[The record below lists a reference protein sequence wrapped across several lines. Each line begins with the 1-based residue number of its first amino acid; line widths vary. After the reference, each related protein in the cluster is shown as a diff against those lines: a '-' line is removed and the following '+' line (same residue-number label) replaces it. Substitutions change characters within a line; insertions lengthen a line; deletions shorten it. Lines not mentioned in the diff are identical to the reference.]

1 MSQLQLLREFLNER
15 VMAAAVEIFGAVEK
29 TVAEYQEENDRLR
42 RLLRIDS
49 LQLSLAVSEEE
60 VLPEHQ
66 HCEQEWSF
74 SLGQENTEATQ
85 IKEEEEQISQEEEQL
100 QELFDTKNTIFTPA
114 CMTSKCDQVDPLT
127 PPQIQTLENREC
139 DPKQVNLTPFGTVTQ
154 LKALNIPCDPP
165 NNQNNAS
172 SHSTAESSDPIGRD
186 SSPTLD
192 PSPPLTHNPP
202 FKKHRSKPSNT
213 AIKTLRCCD
222 CGETFA
228 LKADLQMHVTLA
240 KKPSE
245 CQFCK
250 HFYRS
255 TCKLKAHVRLCH
267 DGKTSTFPYFGKT
280 FKLEGDLSKHMIHT
294 GEKRFSCG
302 DCGKSFSLKR
312 NLTEHVWTHTGE
324 KPFSCSDCGKS
335 FKQKGHLTMHKLT
348 HTGEK
353 PFSCGDCG
361 KSFNRKQLLNMHKLT
376 HTGEKPFSCDDC
388 GKSFNLKDSL
398 KKHKFTHTGEKPFSC
413 GDCGKSFNLKD
424 SLKKHKFTHTGEKSF
439 SCGDC
444 GKSFSL
450 KRNLTEH
457 VWTHTGEK
465 PFSCSD
471 CGKSFKQ
478 KGHLTM
484 HKLTHTGEKPFSC
497 GDCGKSFNR
506 KQLLNMH
513 KLTHTG
519 EKPFSFVV
527 TVGKASVRRGI

>member
-15 VMAAAVEIFGAVEK
+15 VMAAAVDIFGAVEK

-49 LQLSLAVSEEE
+49 LQLSLAVSEED

-100 QELFDTKNTIFTPA
+100 QELFDNKNAIFTPA
-114 CMTSKCDQVDPLT
+114 CVTSKCDQVDPLT
-127 PPQIQTLENREC
+127 PPHIQTVENREC
-139 DPKQVNLTPFGTVTQ
+139 DPKQVNLTSFGTVTQ

-172 SHSTAESSDPIGRD
+172 SHSTAESSDPIGLD
-186 SSPTLD
+186 SNQTLD
-192 PSPPLTHNPP
+192 PSLPLAHNPP

-213 AIKTLRCCD
+213 AIKTLCCCD

-228 LKADLQMHVTLA
+228 LKADLLMHVTLA
-240 KKPSE
+240 KKQPSE

-250 HFYRS
+250 NVYKS

-267 DGKTSTFPYFGKT
+267 DGKTSTCPYFGKT

-302 DCGKSFSLKR
+302 DCGKSFNRKGNLTQHILTHTGEKLFSCGDCGKRFSLKR
-312 NLTEHVWTHTGE
+312 NLTEHVRTHTGE

-361 KSFNRKQLLNMHKLT
+361 KSFNRKQPLNMHKLT

-398 KKHKFTHTGEKPFSC
+398 KKHTFTHTGEKPFSC
-413 GDCGKSFNLKD
+413 GDCGKSFY
-424 SLKKHKFTHTGEKSF
+424 
-439 SCGDC
+439 
-444 GKSFSL
+444 
-450 KRNLTEH
+450 
-457 VWTHTGEK
+457 
-465 PFSCSD
+465 
-471 CGKSFKQ
+471 Q
-478 KGHLTM
+478 KGHLNV
-484 HKLTHTGEKPFSC
+484 HKRTHTDS
-497 GDCGKSFNR
+497 
-506 KQLLNMH
+506 H
-513 KLTHTG
+513 
-519 EKPFSFVV
+519 
-527 TVGKASVRRGI
+527 RREII